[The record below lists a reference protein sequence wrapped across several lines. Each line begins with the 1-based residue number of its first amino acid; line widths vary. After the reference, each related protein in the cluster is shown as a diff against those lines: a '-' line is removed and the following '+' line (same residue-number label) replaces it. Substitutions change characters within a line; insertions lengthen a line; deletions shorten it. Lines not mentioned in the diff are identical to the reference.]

1 MSEVRVTPMAPGE
14 FGVEL
19 SEGHERTG
27 HVVTL
32 PEDFALDFGVPEAE
46 PERIVRESFQFL
58 LEREPPGAILREFS
72 LSDITRYFPEYPEEL
87 RRRLT

>member
-19 SEGHERTG
+19 TEGYEHTG
-27 HVVTL
+27 HVVTI
-32 PEDFALDFGVPEAE
+32 PEDFALDLGLAGAE
-46 PERIVRESFQFL
+46 PERLVRESFQFL

-72 LSDITRYFPEYPEEL
+72 LSDITRYFPEYPQEL